1 MIKKY
6 YKIIK
11 AELQKRRE
19 NVKYFNMDFF
29 KMYIDAIKAGKAAE
43 DAGTLEKEKYKNGL
57 ITLFHYFDPI
67 YTSDF
72 YTKNSGC
79 YCEFL
84 AVVNEYRTRLIE
96 L

>member
-1 MIKKY
+1 MTKKY
-6 YKIIK
+6 YNIIK
-11 AELQKRRE
+11 AELKRRRE
-19 NVKYFNMDFF
+19 NVKYFNLAFF
-29 KMYIDAIKAGKAAE
+29 KAYIDAIKAGKAAE
-43 DAGTLEKEKYKNGL
+43 DAGTLENEKYKIGL
-57 ITLFHYFDPI
+57 VTLFHYFDPI

-84 AVVNEYRTRLIE
+84 AVVNEYRSRLIE